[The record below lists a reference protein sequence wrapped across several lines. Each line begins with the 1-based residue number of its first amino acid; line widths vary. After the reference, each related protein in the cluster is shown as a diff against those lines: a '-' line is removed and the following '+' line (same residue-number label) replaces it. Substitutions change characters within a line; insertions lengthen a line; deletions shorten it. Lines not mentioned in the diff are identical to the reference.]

1 MKRRT
6 LLFVPALLLALA
18 AAGSLRSADPR
29 KPPEPQPLK
38 MADILAWKQLR
49 TAALSPD
56 GQWFAYRL
64 MPAEGNGELVLR
76 KAQNG
81 EEKRFATG
89 EAKGAGD
96 VVFSDDSKWLAFTV
110 NPPKQKKPAPEGK
123 KAQAKLVV
131 LELATGA
138 KQEFEKV
145 RRFVFAP
152 KGGGWLAM
160 HKGAGEPPA
169 PATVFG
175 LGPVPGSEKTT
186 SSDLIL
192 RELGAGTDLNIGN
205 VSEFAFDKN
214 GQWLALVIDASN
226 QGGNGVQLRNLAAA
240 TQITL
245 DSGKASYKG
254 LSWTEKGDALAVL
267 KGVEDKKY
275 EDKLY
280 SVVGFTDL
288 GAKSPRKVVYDPQSD
303 KAFPA
308 GMSVSPNRNAAWTD
322 DLAGLTFGIHKLRK
336 KEKADDKD
344 KKPAKEDVAEKK
356 TGEGDKTG
364 SDEELS
370 FQPPRKPPAPGQ
382 GAKPGPDA
390 KDRPDVVIWHWKDP
404 TLQSEQ
410 QVKSGFNKNHSY
422 LCIYR
427 VHDKQFYRLADETM
441 KTVSVSP
448 RSRWA
453 IGQDSRAY
461 DLSGSLDGRRYSD
474 YYVIDLQTGERKP
487 AVKKH
492 RWGFVASPD
501 GTHALYYDDGN
512 YHTYEFATGKTF
524 NLTAGAPTSFINTED
539 DHNVVK
545 PPTPVVG
552 WVKGGT
558 SVLLSDNWDVWQFPV
573 HGGKA
578 INLTAHGKRDG
589 VRYQRRIVLDPEE
602 KGIDLEKTVYF
613 AVLGERTKKGGIAAV
628 EKGEPGARKLL
639 WEDAAFNTLIK
650 AKKADVFAY
659 TRETFTEAPEYFVAG
674 PTLVDGRKMTDSAAQ
689 QRKLLWSKG
698 SMLVNYTSAKGKKL
712 QGALYLP
719 ANYESGKSYPTIV
732 YIYEKLSQGLNRFAP
747 PTASGF
753 NPAVYTSNGYA
764 VFTPDIVYQ
773 INDPG
778 RSAVWCVLPA
788 LEAAIA
794 TGVVDR
800 DCVGLH
806 GHSWGGYQTSFLI
819 TQTDVFKAAV
829 AGAPLTNLISM
840 YSSIY
845 WNTGFANQPIFES
858 SQGRF
863 THPYWDDIEAYT
875 RNSPVYFAKNVKTP
889 LLLLH
894 NDRDGAVDWNQGIE
908 YFNTLRRL
916 GKPVVMLQYRG
927 ENHGLAKAPNQRDY
941 SVRMREFFDHH
952 LRGQPA
958 PAWLREG
965 VSHLDH
971 DEHIKERAKMLK

>member
-1 MKRRT
+1 MKRT
-6 LLFVPALLLALA
+6 LFLVPALLLLA
-18 AAGSLRSADPR
+18 ASWSLLHADPR
-29 KPPEPQPLK
+29 KPPAPRPLK
-38 MADILAWKQLR
+38 MADILAWKHLR

-56 GQWFAYRL
+56 GKWFAYRL
-64 MPAEGNGELVLR
+64 MPTEGDGELVLR
-76 KAQNG
+76 QAQSG
-81 EEKRFATG
+81 AEKRFPTG
-89 EAKGAGD
+89 EAKGFGGD

-110 NPPKQKKPAPEGK
+110 QPPKQKKPAADGK
-123 KAQAKLVV
+123 KAESKLV
-131 LELATGA
+131 LIELATGA

-145 RRFVFAP
+145 RRFVFSP
-152 KGGGWLAM
+152 KGTGWLAL
-160 HKGAGEPPA
+160 HKGTAPPPA
-169 PATVFG
+169 APTFPG
-175 LGPVPGSEKTT
+175 QGPTPEKTS

-192 RELGAGTDLNIGN
+192 RELDTGVDLNVGN
-205 VSEFAFDKN
+205 VSEFAFDKK
-214 GQWLALVIDASN
+214 GTWLALVIDAAGQS
-226 QGGNGVQLRNLAAA
+226 GNGVQLRNLLAA

-254 LSWTEKGDALAVL
+254 LTWTERGDALAVL
-267 KGVEDKKY
+267 KGIEDKTY
-275 EDKLY
+275 ESKLY
-280 SVVGFTDL
+280 SAVGFTDL
-288 GAKSPRKVVYDPQSD
+288 GARTPRKTVYNPEDD
-303 KAFPA
+303 KAFPT
-308 GMSVSPNRNAAWTD
+308 GMTISPNRNPAWTE
-322 DLAGLTFGIHKLRK
+322 DLAGLTFGIHKLK
-336 KEKADDKD
+336 KKDKSADKDKD
-344 KKPAKEDVAEKK
+344 KKPAKSDVA
-356 TGEGDKTG
+356 
-364 SDEELS
+364 ELS
-370 FQPPRKPPAPGQ
+370 FQPPRTPAPKG
-382 GAKPGPDA
+382 GAKGGADA
-390 KDRPDVVIWHWKDP
+390 KDRPDLVIWHWKDP
-404 TLQSEQ
+404 RLQSEQ
-410 QVKSGFNKNHSY
+410 QTKAGVDKNHSY
-422 LCIYR
+422 VCVYR
-427 VHDKQFYRLADETM
+427 VFDKKFHRLADETL

-453 IGQDSRAY
+453 IGSDSRAH
-461 DLSGSLDGRRYSD
+461 DLSGSLDGRRYVD
-474 YYVIDLQTGERKP
+474 YYVIDMHTGQRKP
-487 AVKKH
+487 ALKKH

-501 GTHALYYDDGN
+501 GSHALYYDDGH

-552 WVKGGT
+552 WTRGDK
-558 SVLLSDNWDVWQFPV
+558 SVLLSDNWDVWEFPA

-578 INLTAHGKRDG
+578 TNLTGDGKRDG
-589 VRYQRRIVLDPEE
+589 IRYQRRIPLDPEE
-602 KGIDLEKTVYF
+602 KGIDLDKPVYF
-613 AVLGERTKKGGIAAV
+613 AVLGEWTKKGGIAAV
-628 EKGEPGARKLL
+628 EKGRPGARKLL
-639 WEDAAFNTLIK
+639 WDDAAFNVLLK

-659 TRETFTEAPEYFVAG
+659 SRETFKEATEYFVSG
-674 PTLVDGRKMTDSAAQ
+674 PTLSDGRKQTDSAAQ
-689 QRKLLWSKG
+689 QKKFQWSSG
-698 SMLVNYTSAKGKKL
+698 SLLVNYTSAKGKKL

-719 ANYESGKSYPTIV
+719 ANYESGKKYPTIV
-732 YIYEKLSQGLNRFAP
+732 YIYEKLSQGLNRFAAP
-747 PTASGF
+747 GVGTVM
-753 NPAVYTSNGYA
+753 NPSVFTSNGYA

-773 INDPG
+773 VNDPG

-800 DCVGLH
+800 DRVGLH

-819 TQTDVFKAAV
+819 TQTDVFKAAI
-829 AGAPLTNLISM
+829 AGAPLTNLVSM

-845 WNTGFANQPIFES
+845 WNVGIANQPIFES

-863 THPYWDDIEAYT
+863 THPYYDDIEAYT

-916 GKPVVMLQYRG
+916 GKPVVMLQYKG

-941 SVRMREFFDHH
+941 AVRMREFFDHH

-971 DEHIKERAKMLK
+971 EGHIKERMKLLK